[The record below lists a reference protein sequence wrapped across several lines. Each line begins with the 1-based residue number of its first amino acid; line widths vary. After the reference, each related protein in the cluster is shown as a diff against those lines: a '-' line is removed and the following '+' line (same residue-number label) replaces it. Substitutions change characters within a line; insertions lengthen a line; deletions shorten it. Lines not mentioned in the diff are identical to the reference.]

1 MKKKLFSKS
10 PFESLLIPDFRNF
23 VLGKFLITTSFIL
36 QSTIVFWQIYKI
48 TGDALSLGLIGLTEA
63 IPSISVSFFSGLVVD
78 KVPRKKVIV
87 WSLLLLTLCSVLLFI
102 FTLGE
107 FEWVISKFGTLPIY
121 GVIFIS
127 GISRGFLS
135 PSVAAFQTQLVPK
148 EVFPNAAT
156 WSGIAWQTSSVL
168 GPFLGGLL
176 IGFSGI
182 QIAYFTDMALMFLAL
197 GLLLFIPSKPLPE
210 SGPKESIL
218 ASLAGGWKFVFSHQ
232 IILGAISLDLFA
244 VLFGGAVALL
254 PAFAENILS
263 LGPEGYG
270 ILRMSPAVGAVLCA
284 LFIAAKPPQKDSG
297 ILLLA
302 CVFGFGLSM
311 IVFAISRNFYLSALA
326 LVASGAFDMV
336 SVVIRQTIVQLYT
349 PEHMRG
355 RVSAVNSIFI
365 GSSNEIGAFESG
377 VMAKWMGL
385 APSVVFGGTMTL
397 LTVGLVAAIT
407 PRLRK
412 LDLKDVTG

>member
-1 MKKKLFSKS
+1 MKKKFFSRT
-10 PFESLLIPDFRNF
+10 PFESLLIPEFRNF
-23 VLGKFLITTSFIL
+23 ILAKFLITTSFIL

-63 IPSISVSFFSGLVVD
+63 IPSIFIAFFSGLVVD
-78 KVPRKKVIV
+78 SVPRKKVIV
-87 WSLLLLTLCSVLLFI
+87 SSLALLTLCSILLYS
-102 FTLGE
+102 FTTSYFSWIILSYGS
-107 FEWVISKFGTLPIY
+107 VPIY
-121 GVIFIS
+121 SVIFLS
-127 GISRGFLS
+127 GIARGFLS

-156 WSGIAWQTSSVL
+156 WGGIAWQASSVL

-182 QIAYFTDMALMFLAL
+182 ELAYFTDMSLMILAF

-218 ASLAGGWKFVFSHQ
+218 VSLASGWKFVFGHQ
-232 IILGAISLDLFA
+232 VILGAISLDLFA

-254 PAFAENILS
+254 PAFAEKILS

-270 ILRMSPAVGAVLCA
+270 ILRMSPAAGAVLCA
-284 LFIAAKPPQKDSG
+284 LFIAAKPPKKDSG
-297 ILLLA
+297 KLLLA

-311 IVFAISRNFYLSALA
+311 ILFAFSRNFYLSAFA
-326 LVASGAFDMV
+326 LIASGAFDMV

-385 APSVVFGGTMTL
+385 APSVVFGGLMTL
-397 LTVGLVAAIT
+397 VTVGFVATVA